1 MQSVFNSARC
11 NAAPVA
17 FYILISLPDTRND
30 ARNVLRLHNHPPR
43 TRCEFIK
50 LAPTPVSDA
59 HMIFRELHYPPWEPR
74 EIRAWL
80 WLIISFSACRWA
92 LFSVWS
98 AHRGKDRD
106 SYCRFV
112 CTPNPRLD
120 WWYYRTKEHS
130 EQTRASQKQ
139 QESIRKN
146 CSFAVRFYLSETLI
160 NINSPLIQKFN
171 INMRL
176 NNIVHL

>member
-43 TRCEFIK
+43 MVPLRVYKTR
-50 LAPTPVSDA
+50 A
-59 HMIFRELHYPPWEPR
+59 HPGQRCAYDISRVALSVLGTTG

-80 WLIISFSACRWA
+80 RLIISFSACRWA

-98 AHRGKDRD
+98 ARRGKDHD

-112 CTPNPRLD
+112 CSAEIPRLD
-120 WWYYRTKEHS
+120 WWYYRTKGIQSKPELLKS
-130 EQTRASQKQ
+130 SSNLSTKL
-139 QESIRKN
+139 
-146 CSFAVRFYLSETLI
+146 SFHRQILFRTY
-160 NINSPLIQKFN
+160 QW
-171 INMRL
+171 
-176 NNIVHL
+176 